1 MSLLDPN
8 LQAFMAVSQQKTV
21 HGAAEAIHLSQTG
34 VTQRIRALER
44 KLRAS
49 LFVRTRRGMLLTPEG
64 EALLRY
70 CLTIKEFEGEVL
82 AKIQGAATINEVHV
96 CITGP
101 SSLTD
106 SRLVPQLIPVM
117 KKFPKLTIQFDVND
131 IENRHQQLK
140 RGECQFAILQ
150 PQDVEH
156 EMEHKILKP
165 ENYVLVCAP
174 AWRKRKLEDIIQ
186 QEHLIDFD
194 PTDQL
199 SLEYFRHFKLPSYAK
214 QNRHFV
220 NRPEALAQ
228 LIIQELGFG
237 LLSTEIVKP
246 YIANKQLII
255 LNNNHIYQQP
265 HVLAWYHRPEPP
277 AYIQAIIKAIC

>member
-8 LQAFMAVSQQKTV
+8 LQAFIAVTHHKTV
-21 HGAAEAIHLSQTG
+21 HGAAVAIHLSQTG

-70 CLTIKEFEGEVL
+70 CMTIKEFEGEVL
-82 AKIQGAATINEVHV
+82 AKIQGAALSNEVHV

-150 PQDVEH
+150 PQDVDR
-156 EMEHKILKP
+156 EMEVKILKP

-174 AWRKRKLEDIIQ
+174 AWRKRKLEDIIRE
-186 QEHLIDFD
+186 EHIIDFD
-194 PTDQL
+194 PSDQL
-199 SLEYFRHFKLPSYAK
+199 SLEYFKHFKLPPYSK
-214 QNRHFV
+214 QSRHFV

-228 LIIQELGFG
+228 VIIHELGFG
-237 LLSTEIVKP
+237 LLSTEIAKP
-246 YIANKQLII
+246 YIDSKQLVI
-255 LNNNHIYQQP
+255 LNNSRIYQQP

-277 AYIQAIIKAIC
+277 AYIQAIIKAIG